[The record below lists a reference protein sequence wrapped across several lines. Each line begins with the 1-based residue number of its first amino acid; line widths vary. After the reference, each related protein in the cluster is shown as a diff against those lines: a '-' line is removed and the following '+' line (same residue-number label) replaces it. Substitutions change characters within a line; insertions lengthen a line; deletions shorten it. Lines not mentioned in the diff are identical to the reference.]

1 MNLFLSSDFRSERI
15 VESELLLETCVAIA
29 RVSAGPQS
37 SGSDLRVDLLHHLPE
52 VGRGQR
58 LQAVLVAVFAEMI
71 KCGRQSSLREDLE
84 PSGPK
89 WNGLFC

>member
-15 VESELLLETCVAIA
+15 VESEFLLESSVAIA
-29 RVSAGPQS
+29 RVSTGPQS

-71 KCGRQSSLREDLE
+71 KVWLSVKLTGGS
-84 PSGPK
+84 
-89 WNGLFC
+89 